1 MKRVCYFVYFLF
13 AMAVMFVMKANVASA
28 SATQIYPEAAISDGN
43 CIKIPVAI
51 KNNPGLMGYVVNL
64 EFDKDY
70 IMIESIEAGNIS
82 DSGLLDNNIGVKD
95 DGVVSILWS
104 NTAEIK
110 QDGVLFYINVSVL
123 DEINEQTHI
132 VITYSP
138 NDTFNEKYE
147 EVKLECKDIVISEN
161 KKGTVVTAADKEQDI
176 PSEKDVTGKNVVN
189 SVDDKAASEEKK
201 VEDVSDNKSNDEND
215 SNIENE
221 HTGSVES
228 AEVLNDGSLIS
239 EETEQN
245 VTEELQNE
253 DSEKDATDTSGKSE
267 ILGNKENDNTNKI
280 IIVIGILIILLAITG
295 TVFYRKRGGK

>member
-82 DSGLLDNNIGVKD
+82 DSGLFDNNIGVKD

-161 KKGTVVTAADKEQDI
+161 KNEIAVEAADKEQGMS
-176 PSEKDVTGKNVVN
+176 SEKDVTGKNVAN
-189 SVDDKAASEEKK
+189 SADKKTKSSSSGNKIDDKNDGKIENDPIGSEESL
-201 VEDVSDNKSNDEND
+201 E
-215 SNIENE
+215 
-221 HTGSVES
+221 
-228 AEVLNDGSLIS
+228 EVLDDEKPVS
-239 EETEQN
+239 EETEPN
-245 VTEELQNE
+245 VTEELQDEN
-253 DSEKDATDTSGKSE
+253 SKKDAADTSGKSG
-267 ILGNKENDNTNKI
+267 ILDNTENDNTNKI

-295 TVFYRKRGGK
+295 TVFYRKRG